1 MFVKL
6 ENGTY
11 VSKDII
17 GSITLHKRNFPSAEK
32 TNLRYVAKLKDKRG
46 QHLGEIN
53 TPHVFGN
60 FWDQEET
67 TIIPAQS
74 GYTCINSERHGDNDS
89 EFVIHTSGPVIAWRI
104 AVGDSDIFPPVPIG
118 MFGDEEGAIAPDGKV
133 LFRDGLHD
141 SLDALKSSLARGAV

>member
-46 QHLGEIN
+46 QHIGEIN
-53 TPHVFGN
+53 THHCYGN
-60 FWDQEET
+60 FWNQDET
-67 TIIPAQS
+67 TIITAQA
-74 GYTCINSERHGDNDS
+74 GYTCICVETGVGIDD
-89 EFVIHTSGPVIAWRI
+89 EVVIHTSGPVIAWRI
-104 AVGDSDIFPPVPIG
+104 EVSNSDTGSAIPIG
-118 MFGDEEGAIAPDGKV
+118 MFGEEEGAIAPDGKV